1 MKRENKL
8 VLKKIKRSY
17 VRQQDQSDCGV
28 ACFAAL
34 IKYFG
39 GETSLEKLREES
51 GTTQT
56 GTTLLGLYQAAPKF
70 GLVAGAYEAD
80 IPNLIKQDDPCILH
94 ILKENH
100 LQHYVIC
107 YGYDGE
113 SFMISDPADGVMKWS
128 VEELKSVWE
137 SKTLLLI
144 KKGSDFVTRK
154 NTTRKKWQWIRQ
166 LADEDVPILGVA
178 TLIGLFIAV
187 LGLSTAIFTQKL
199 IDEFLPDEN
208 TLKLITGLVLLAF
221 LLLARNGLS
230 WIRQLFLIRQS
241 RDFNNRMIRSFYSSL
256 LRLPIPFF
264 HNRKT
269 GDLIARLN
277 DTRRLQSTITFLIGD
292 VIIDLLLILVATVFV
307 MYYSV
312 SLGVFV
318 LGSLPVYLL
327 LTWKYHSP
335 ILEGQKEVM
344 KAHALNES
352 NYVDTIQGIAAIKEN
367 NRELFFSGITRQIY
381 GHFQNTIFDLGKIG
395 IRFSFWAESIHV
407 LFIVGVLG
415 WGSLMVFNGELL
427 IGALVAA
434 IQMSGQMLPAA
445 NRLALTNLQLQ
456 EARVAFDRMFEFTSL
471 DPEYKLNGQKKS
483 RIDRPFAFDS
493 LEIENLTFRFPGRSQ
508 LLNGVSLCVSKGEM
522 AGILGESGCGKTTIL
537 HILKRFYEYES
548 GEIIV
553 NKSKLMN
560 HIPVPEWRTCIAS
573 VPQEI
578 KMFNASLLQNICLHE
593 LTNQSEIEKVISF
606 CRETGMNSFFES
618 FPQGYTTHLGEEG
631 VNISGGQLQLVALAR
646 ALYQKPRL
654 LLLDEPTSAMDRET
668 EQKVLKILHKFKE
681 DMAIILVTHRIQSIK
696 YADRIYILENGELK
710 STGSPRSLMKSDN
723 LFSRAVMDLHF

>member
-1 MKRENKL
+1 MKREKKPDL
-8 VLKKIKRSY
+8 RKIKRSY

-28 ACFAAL
+28 ACLAAL

-39 GETSLEKLREES
+39 GDISLEKLREES

-80 IPNLIKQDDPCILH
+80 IPNLMKQNDPCILH
-94 ILKENH
+94 IVKENY

-113 SFMISDPADGVMKWS
+113 SFMISDPAEGVMKWS

-137 SKTLLLI
+137 SKALMLI
-144 KKGSDFVTRK
+144 RKGSEFVSRK
-154 NTTRKKWQWIRQ
+154 NRNREKWKWIRQ
-166 LADEDVPILGVA
+166 LADEDLPILGVA
-178 TLIGLFIAV
+178 TSIGLFIAI

-199 IDEFLPDEN
+199 IDEFLPDED
-208 TLKLITGLVLLAF
+208 TLKLIAGLVLLTL

-292 VIIDLLLILVATVFV
+292 VIIDLLLIVVAAAFV

-312 SLGVFV
+312 SLGFFI
-318 LGSLPVYLL
+318 LGSMPVYLL
-327 LTWKYHSP
+327 LTWMFHSP

-352 NYVDTIQGIAAIKEN
+352 NYVDTIQGIAVIKEN
-367 NRELFFSGITRQIY
+367 NREPFFSDITKQIY

-395 IRFSFWAESIHV
+395 IRFSFWADSINV
-407 LFIVGVLG
+407 LFIIGVLG
-415 WGSLMVFNGELL
+415 WGSLMVLNGELL
-427 IGALVAA
+427 IGALVAV
-434 IQMSGQMLPAA
+434 IQMSGQMIPAT

-471 DPEYKLNGQKKS
+471 EPEYKLNGQKNS
-483 RIDRPFAFDS
+483 RNNRPFTFDS
-493 LEIENLTFRFPGRSQ
+493 LEIENITFRFPGRSQ
-508 LLNGVSLCVSKGEM
+508 LLNSVSLSVKKGEM

-537 HILKRFYEYES
+537 HILKRFHEYES

-553 NKSKLMN
+553 NESKLMN
-560 HIPVPEWRTCIAS
+560 HIPIPDWRSCISS

-593 LTNQSEIEKVISF
+593 LNNQSEIEKVISF
-606 CRETGMNSFFES
+606 CRKAGMNSFFES
-618 FPQGYTTHLGEEG
+618 FPQGYMTLLGEEG
-631 VNISGGQLQLVALAR
+631 VNISGGQNQLVALAR
-646 ALYQKPRL
+646 ALYQKPQL

-668 EQKVLKILHKFKE
+668 EQKVLKILNRFKE
-681 DMAIILVTHRIQSIK
+681 EMAIILVSHRVQSIK

-710 STGSPRSLMKSDN
+710 NSGSPRSLMKSDN
-723 LFSRAVMDLHF
+723 LFFRAVMDLHF